1 MATGLTGLT
10 DRTFSP
16 GLESLHQRSQF
27 TVQASLENISRSLT
41 QDSLSTLSFPM
52 LSLTPDKECQSLC
65 LAPSAIELSHPKLK
79 TSQWVT
85 ALLNWRFV
93 SEYGEP

>member
-1 MATGLTGLT
+1 LAQG
-10 DRTFSP
+10 
-16 GLESLHQRSQF
+16 SLP
-27 TVQASLENISRSLT
+27 TP
-41 QDSLSTLSFPM
+41 SFPM
-52 LSLTPDKECQSLC
+52 LPFTSDKECQSLY

-93 SEYGEP
+93 SEYGEPL